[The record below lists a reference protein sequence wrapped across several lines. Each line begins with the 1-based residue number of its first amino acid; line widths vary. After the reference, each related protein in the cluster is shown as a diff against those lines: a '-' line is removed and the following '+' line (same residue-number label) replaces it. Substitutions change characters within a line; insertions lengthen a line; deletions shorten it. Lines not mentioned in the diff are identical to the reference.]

1 MNNINHILQTVNL
14 INKANTPHVK
24 NSYVGY
30 DEMKENDLQLSR
42 ASKANYPAFYTPN
55 PFSKDPKTTNEIA
68 ELLYSFELEKINAEK
83 KTSDGMNPRTKYGV
97 KIPNATAQRI
107 SQILNEFELELGS
120 FFTES
125 SANKGNTILKSIKKF
140 NELKNAYEE
149 NINDIVSDTHFKTYV
164 FNVKIVQ
171 SEKLV
176 KTLKFAIHNMNKSQP
191 LAQGDISL
199 VTYEQAVDDM
209 LSAIQ
214 IMIEGKPLSSSNVS
228 IIADRIKV
236 NEEGE
241 EGEDNGHDNGD
252 DNGDDNEDDGHEEHE
267 GHENHHGSEHGED
280 SEDSE
285 HSGDESDDGLD
296 EEDILRLERERR
308 EQADEEER
316 LRLVEASR
324 VAEEE
329 RVKREQ
335 EENTRYMLATEFEG
349 MPNLADSDSD
359 HERYYADVEK
369 FTTTEILQ
377 YIKVQLENVDNTT
390 DRFVPMF
397 WHYLRIEVTVYIQK
411 LVFEIPKV
419 GKTTKEI
426 VEACLFKAR
435 GNILPL
441 FPDIESLKTE
451 LQDNMTAYYNYLD
464 TEMLS
469 TDTLFS
475 DSLAGY
481 FNSVNPQWDTQ
492 KDVVSNDFEGMPP
505 FALSVADEDYLDEI
519 YKYDMKKIKTNMDT
533 QVSSIDKVTDPTEL
547 VDFIRYFTLE
557 AIVLSMW
564 LAKDIATTSKTRVT
578 EEQILG
584 ETIEEMKYFLT
595 EIQPL
600 TRAKKD
606 LYNRNLYDKLIAELN
621 DPSSL
626 FVVECKRVIAVFVEE
641 RNKEIEATPVKV
653 PRPRPPREPTQV
665 TPMGPLV
672 QDDEPHPEPAGPYN
686 NATTKQNWDFEQ
698 EEYAKLKTYARSHP
712 QPEYA
717 LKFLDR
723 SKQALKDVIKFYLGY
738 KYEFR
743 EGVGYVKTDEKIEK
757 RYYDRLMNPTTY
769 SEFTGGNGTLLQK
782 LYNRIKAHH
791 PEKRI
796 LFTKTSFK
804 VFIDLLPSFNKKFQE
819 VTGLPPRSQVYK
831 FFGYHPVSRPRRT

>member
-24 NSYVGY
+24 NSYIGY

-42 ASKANYPAFYTPN
+42 ASKSNYPAFYAPN

-176 KTLKFAIHNMNKSQP
+176 KTLKFAIHNMNNSQP

-316 LRLVEASR
+316 LRLAEASR

-349 MPNLADSDSD
+349 MPNLAEYESE

-390 DRFVPMF
+390 ERFVPMF

-441 FPDIESLKTE
+441 FPDNESLKPE
-451 LQDNMTAYYNYLD
+451 LQNNMTDYYNYLD
-464 TEMLS
+464 TELLS
-469 TDTLFS
+469 TDTHFS
-475 DSLAGY
+475 DSLALY
-481 FNSVNPQWDTQ
+481 FNSVNPQWDTH

-519 YKYDMKKIKTNMDT
+519 YKYDMKTIKTNMDT
-533 QVSSIDKVTDPTEL
+533 QVSSIDKVTNPTEL

-557 AIVLSMW
+557 AIVLCMW
-564 LAKDIATTSKTRVT
+564 FAKDIATTSKTRVT
-578 EEQILG
+578 EKQILE
-584 ETIEEMKYFLT
+584 ETIEQMKYFLT

-606 LYNRNLYDKLIAELN
+606 VYNRTLYDKLIAELN
-621 DPSSL
+621 DPSSP
-626 FVVECKRVIAVFVEE
+626 FVVECKRVIAVLVEE
-641 RNKEIEATPVKV
+641 RNKELEATPVKV
-653 PRPRPPREPTQV
+653 PKPRPQKEVIPPS
-665 TPMGPLV
+665 PMPPLHD
-672 QDDEPHPEPAGPYN
+672 DDEPFPEPAGEFN
-686 NATTKQNWDFEQ
+686 NATSKENWDYEQ
-698 EEYAKLKTYARSHP
+698 AEYMKLRAYARTHSSVMKVDDFTWKGKK
-712 QPEYA
+712 A
-717 LKFLDR
+717 VM
-723 SKQALKDVIKFYLGY
+723 DVIKFDLCHKY
-738 KYEFR
+738 KYV
-743 EGVGYVKTDEKIEK
+743 EGYGYQKTDEKIREFYYK
-757 RYYDRLMNPTTY
+757 RLTDPQLT
-769 SEFTGGNGTLLQK
+769 SQFVGGNGTLLQQLFNGIVK
-782 LYNRIKAHH
+782 SKNPKNRIF
-791 PEKRI
+791 
-796 LFTKTSFK
+796 FTATSFRA
-804 VFIDLLPSFNKKFQE
+804 ILDQIGYESFYKT
-819 VTGLPPRSQVYK
+819 TG
-831 FFGYHPVSRPRRT
+831 F